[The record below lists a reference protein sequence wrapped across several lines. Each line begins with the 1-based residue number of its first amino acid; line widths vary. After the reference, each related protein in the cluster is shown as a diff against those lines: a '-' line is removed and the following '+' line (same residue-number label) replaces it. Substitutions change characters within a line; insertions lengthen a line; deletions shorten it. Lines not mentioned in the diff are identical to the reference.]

1 MIIFKNIFKGDV
13 MKKMMLDILI
23 IAMINL
29 VGCYYQEQM
38 SPANYDF
45 AEDSDIQ
52 VTTKDTVY
60 NLKATDYYYYND
72 SLFVRASQNLNKQ
85 TKFKYQVVIP
95 AEDIQKLETKRADV
109 GGTMI
114 IIGVLALVTLGI
126 AFLVS
131 LSNMD

>member
-1 MIIFKNIFKGDV
+1 M
-13 MKKMMLDILI
+13 
-23 IAMINL
+23 NL
-29 VGCYYQEQM
+29 TGCYYQQQM
-38 SPANYDF
+38 NPEEYNFD
-45 AEDSDIQ
+45 ENLDLQ

-60 NLKATDYYYYND
+60 NLKASDYYYYND

-114 IIGVLALVTLGI
+114 IIGVIALVTLGI
-126 AFLVS
+126 AFFVS